1 MSIDAALA
9 QAFLATSL
17 ARFESLK
24 QLGDGALA
32 QVSAPQLFVRPGPG
46 QNSIAILVQ
55 HLHGNMLSRWTD
67 FLTSDG
73 EKPSRTRDAEFEPGV
88 LDPVRLLQ
96 LWQEGWQCTFAA
108 LRALRPQDV
117 AATVHIRGEPLTVM
131 DALIR
136 QVAHYGYHVGQI
148 VQLARTQ
155 VGAAFRSLSIARG
168 QSAQYAPQARAGG
181 RKE

>member
-1 MSIDAALA
+1 MSGDSALA
-9 QAFLATSL
+9 QAFLQSSL
-17 ARFESLK
+17 ARFEALK

-32 QVSAPQLFVRPGPG
+32 QVSAPLLFVRPGPD

-73 EKPSRTRDAEFEPGV
+73 EKPGRTRDAEFEPV
-88 LDPVRLLQ
+88 VQDREHLLQ
-96 LWQEGWQCTFAA
+96 LWHQGWDCTFAA

-117 AATVHIRGEPLTVM
+117 LTTVHIRGEPLTVM

-136 QVAHYGYHVGQI
+136 QVAHYGYHVGQM
-148 VQLARTQ
+148 VQLARAHA
-155 VGAAFRSLSIARG
+155 GPAFQSLSIPRG
-168 QSAQYAPQARAGG
+168 QSLQYRPRPRAGG
-181 RKE
+181 VKE